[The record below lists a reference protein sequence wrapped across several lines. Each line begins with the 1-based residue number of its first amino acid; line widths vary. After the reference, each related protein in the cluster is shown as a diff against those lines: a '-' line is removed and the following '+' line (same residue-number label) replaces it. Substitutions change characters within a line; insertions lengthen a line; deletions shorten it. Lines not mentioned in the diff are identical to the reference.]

1 MKKGI
6 VSALLPAA
14 FLFSALVLS
23 SAHADEIHSWVDADG
38 VTHFGDKNAA
48 PKNSKPV
55 ELKPGTYLKVV
66 PAPPAAPVEQKAEVN
81 TPPRAVAK
89 RPCTPVMQEVV
100 DPKTGMHS
108 QRESGRCEEDGPV
121 TADDDSYPYYNWG
134 YAPPPYPRP
143 PYPPRPRPPRPD
155 NDLPRPSLPSRP
167 AGPGGGGGTFI
178 PF

>member
-6 VSALLPAA
+6 VSACLQSA
-14 FLFSALVLS
+14 FMLSVLAL
-23 SAHADEIHSWVDADG
+23 ACTAQAEEIHSWVDKDG

-55 ELKPGTYLKVV
+55 ELQQGTYLKVV
-66 PAPPAAPVEQKAEVN
+66 PAPKAAPVERKEEVV
-81 TPPRAVAK
+81 TPPRAVAR
-89 RPCTPVMQEVV
+89 RPCTPLMQEVV

-108 QRESGRCEEDGPV
+108 QQETGRCEEDGVPV
-121 TADDDSYPYYNWG
+121 DDNSYPYYNWG

-155 NDLPRPSLPSRP
+155 NDLPRPSVPSRP
-167 AGPGGGGGTFI
+167 AGPGGGGTFI